1 MNMKLKLIG
10 GFVLVAALAAGAAG
24 GAVWY
29 LGKPVTAPGAAAT
42 QAAQA
47 KVPETGKKARKFLTL
62 DKVIVML
69 RRVPGDTESHYLSAD
84 LVIATTEEKE
94 KLAKEHLPLMRS
106 IAVSTLSTFPVDKAQ
121 TMTVEQYAE
130 QINRAFNASYDKEKM
145 DKPFTDVMIG
155 KLIIE

>member
-1 MNMKLKLIG
+1 MNIKLKLVG
-10 GFVLVAALAAGAAG
+10 AFVLVAALAAGAAG

-29 LGKPVTAPGAAAT
+29 LGKPVTAPGAAA
-42 QAAQA
+42 QAAPV

-69 RRVPGDTESHYLSAD
+69 RRMPGDTESHYLSAD

-94 KLAKEHLPLMRS
+94 KLTKEHLPLMRS
-106 IAVSTLSTFPVDKAQ
+106 IAVSALSSFPVEKAQ

-130 QINRAFNASYDKEKM
+130 QINHAFNASYDKEKM
-145 DKPFTDVMIG
+145 DKPFTEVMIG